1 VLWESTDSQMNGR
14 IHGCTDGGG
23 RGRGGRRQTLDVRLC
38 GTELRIRRV
47 DRTLNM
53 LMQVEP

>member
-1 VLWESTDSQMNGR
+1 MDGR

-38 GTELRIRRV
+38 GIEFRIRRV